1 MKRNILKRYPMYVY
15 IIISLIEIIGFKD
28 SYDYYL
34 IVSIIQ
40 ILLLLMYI
48 CSTIIY
54 KTKDLFF
61 YYPFSFLALI
71 YPNFLIF
78 KNGFLGFLIFIIIY
92 ILTFINLQHN
102 YNSIK
107 QNKEENADMIFVIRV
122 ISISMI
128 LYIIYCLYNV

>member
-1 MKRNILKRYPMYVY
+1 MKRNILERYPMYVY
-15 IIISLIEIIGFKD
+15 IIISLMEIIGFKD
-28 SYDYYL
+28 RYDYYR

-40 ILLLLMYI
+40 ISLLLMYI

-107 QNKEENADMIFVIRV
+107 QNKEENIEF
-122 ISISMI
+122 
-128 LYIIYCLYNV
+128 YIIMGIKI